1 MDLEALTRYCEGVSL
16 PKAAILQELE
26 RETNLKTLKPRMLS
40 GHLQGNVLYFLV
52 QISGAKHILEIGTF
66 TGYATLAMAY
76 ALSPDGHITTIEAN
90 PELGFISDKYFKKSG
105 LSTQIHQIFGDAKEE
120 VNKLS
125 GPFDLVFIDAGKKD
139 NAYYYEAVLP
149 KVKSG
154 GLILVDNVL
163 WSGKVLDD
171 PMDKHTQIIHDFNT
185 QMSADSR
192 VESLY
197 LPMRDG
203 LAIFRKK

>member
-1 MDLEALTRYCEGVSL
+1 MDLEALTRYCERVSL
-16 PKAAILQELE
+16 PQAAILQELE

-40 GHLQGNVLYFLV
+40 GHLQGNILYFLV
-52 QISGAKHILEIGTF
+52 QISGAKDILEIGTF

-90 PELGFISDKYFKKSG
+90 PELAFISDKYFKKSG
-105 LSTQIHQIFGDAKEE
+105 LGAQIHQIFGDAKEE
-120 VNKLS
+120 VTKLS

-139 NAYYYEAVLP
+139 NVYYYEAVLP

-163 WSGKVLDD
+163 WSGKVLND
-171 PMDKHTQIIHDFNT
+171 PMDKHTRIIHDFNT
-185 QMSADSR
+185 QMSSDSR